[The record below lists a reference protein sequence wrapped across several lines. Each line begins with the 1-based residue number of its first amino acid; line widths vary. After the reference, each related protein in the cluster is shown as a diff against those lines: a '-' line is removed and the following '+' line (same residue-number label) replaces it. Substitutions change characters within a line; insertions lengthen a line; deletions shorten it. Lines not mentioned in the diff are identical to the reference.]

1 MGMGLEKSKMSP
13 KLGHGFVSSC
23 VGPVVDISM
32 SSQNHEIYQ
41 LQALWVSL
49 GISKNLGLPCIYD
62 ALFLIRPNCSF
73 REGIMMK
80 NNLRTKRKFFEEM
93 NKEES
98 PIMGVMA
105 QNKRLYSELNS
116 NQILKNEILSNSL
129 TGTALGMASA
139 LILVKSYANWLIVE
153 VNQICYGG
161 VLRTI
166 ALGFTEGISSWKV
179 ESLCTFKPLVV
190 PVGRST
196 LGRLFNVLGATIDAY
211 VGIDELPIYSDY
223 IVSFDQY
230 EAERTTNS
238 FQRVQFSRTGE
249 ATKIIELN
257 TEEELQKSYSFS
269 QPSLKSI
276 LDVCTSIRKLTT
288 ETIRLESLGFIIIV
302 GIVSDI
308 INITKLKPLSFS
320 NVSSESGQKIV
331 ASHVKSYI
339 LSRDLTTCG
348 KGLMDTIS
356 AEVADKIYNTSGIKG
371 SVARDRDLSPIH
383 KAPVRIQNLSVSLDL
398 FETGIKVVDL
408 LTPYKKGGKI
418 GLFGGAGV
426 GKTVVIME

>member
-1 MGMGLEKSKMSP
+1 MGCPSNMNNTKYTMSS
-13 KLGHGFVSSC
+13 KLGQGFVSSC

-49 GISKNLGLPCIYD
+49 GLKKKMGLPCIYD
-62 ALFLIRPNCSF
+62 SLLLIRPNCSF

-80 NNLRTKRKFFEEM
+80 NKLGAKRKFFEEIS
-93 NKEES
+93 KEES
-98 PIMGVMA
+98 PIMGIMA
-105 QNKRLYSELNS
+105 QNKGLYSELNS
-116 NQILKNEILSNSL
+116 NQILKNEILSNSI
-129 TGTALGMASA
+129 TETAIGMASA

-179 ESLCTFKPLVV
+179 ESLCTFKLLVV

-196 LGRLFNVLGATIDAY
+196 LGRLFNVLGVIIDIY
-211 VGIDELPIYSDY
+211 VRIDELPIYLDY

-230 EAERTTNS
+230 EVEHTTNS
-238 FQRVQFSRTGE
+238 FQRVQFSRTDE

-257 TEEELQKSYSFS
+257 TKEELQKSYSFN

-276 LDVCTSIRKLTT
+276 LDICTSIRKLTT

-302 GIVSDI
+302 GIMSDI

-320 NVSSESGQKIV
+320 NVSSE
-331 ASHVKSYI
+331 
-339 LSRDLTTCG
+339 
-348 KGLMDTIS
+348 
-356 AEVADKIYNTSGIKG
+356 
-371 SVARDRDLSPIH
+371 
-383 KAPVRIQNLSVSLDL
+383 
-398 FETGIKVVDL
+398 
-408 LTPYKKGGKI
+408 
-418 GLFGGAGV
+418 
-426 GKTVVIME
+426 

>member
-98 PIMGVMA
+98 PIMGIMA
-105 QNKRLYSELNS
+105 QNKGLYSELNS
-116 NQILKNEILSNSL
+116 NQILKNEILSNSI
-129 TGTALGMASA
+129 TETAIGMASA

-223 IVSFDQY
+223 AVSFDQY
-230 EAERTTNS
+230 EVDSKDYN
-238 FQRVQFSRTGE
+238 
-249 ATKIIELN
+249 
-257 TEEELQKSYSFS
+257 LQKV
-269 QPSLKSI
+269 QLRCMEP
-276 LDVCTSIRKLTT
+276 
-288 ETIRLESLGFIIIV
+288 
-302 GIVSDI
+302 
-308 INITKLKPLSFS
+308 
-320 NVSSESGQKIV
+320 
-331 ASHVKSYI
+331 HVKLI
-339 LSRDLTTCG
+339 EIRT
-348 KGLMDTIS
+348 
-356 AEVADKIYNTSGIKG
+356 EVDGYENLVGPNKLDWTSEQIAKIWAYLAFMT
-371 SVARDRDLSPIH
+371 H
-383 KAPVRIQNLSVSLDL
+383 
-398 FETGIKVVDL
+398 
-408 LTPYKKGGKI
+408 YY
-418 GLFGGAGV
+418 
-426 GKTVVIME
+426 